1 MSENNDLSSFWNG
14 VARRYAAMPVRNQ
27 ASYEA
32 TLKRINAH
40 LKPTDRVLEL
50 GCGTGA
56 TALRLAPLVA
66 HYTATDYA
74 AEMIAIARERQAE
87 GDVGNVDFVVVDG
100 TEAALPN
107 APFDAILA
115 FNVLHLLPDRAK
127 ALTDVSRQLRRG
139 GLFISKTPCLG
150 GIYRVLQPV
159 VAVLRLLGKAP
170 RLAFLTPDRLQREV
184 TKAGFEIRE
193 HGNYPARP
201 PSRFIVAQKR

>member
-1 MSENNDLSSFWNG
+1 MPENNDLSPFWNG
-14 VARRYAAMPVRNQ
+14 VARRYAAMPMRNQ
-27 ASYEA
+27 TAYEA
-32 TLKRINAH
+32 TLKRIGAY

-50 GCGTGA
+50 GCGTGS

-74 AEMIAIARERQAE
+74 AEMIAIAREKQAE
-87 GDVGNVDFVVVDG
+87 SGVTNLDFVAVEG
-100 TEAALPN
+100 A
-107 APFDAILA
+107 DASWPDASYDAVLA
-115 FNVLHLLPDRAK
+115 FNVLHLLPDRTK
-127 ALTDVSRQLRRG
+127 AFSDTSSHLRSG

-170 RLAFLTPDRLQREV
+170 RLAFLTPDKLQREI
-184 TKAGFEIRE
+184 TKAEFDILE

-201 PSRFIVAQKR
+201 PSRLIVAKKR

>member
-1 MSENNDLSSFWNG
+1 MTKDKNAASFWDH
-14 VARRYAAMPVRNQ
+14 VARRYAAMPMRNPDT
-27 ASYEA
+27 YVA
-32 TLKRINAH
+32 TLERIRAH

-50 GCGTGA
+50 GCGTGS

-66 HYTATDYA
+66 QYTAVDYSA
-74 AEMIAIARERQAE
+74 AMIAIAREKQAE
-87 GDVGNVDFVVVDG
+87 GEVANLDFVVVG
-100 TEAALPN
+100 AEAALPN

-115 FNVLHLLPDRAK
+115 FNVLHLLPDHAK
-127 ALTDVSRQLRRG
+127 AFTDTSCQLRRG

-159 VAVLRLLGKAP
+159 VAVLRLLDKAP
-170 RLAFLTPDRLQREV
+170 RLAFLTPGRLQREI